1 MGAIFVSV
9 SIINRIECSE
19 KSLSNQQLFN
29 FQFITIFAIAR
40 YLYIKNKKN
49 IFNDKTRLLELG
61 LKTLSL
67 LVHKKYSFHED
78 LMNS

>member
-19 KSLSNQQLFN
+19 KSLSDQQLFN

-67 LVHKKYSFHED
+67 LVQKKYLFHED

>member
-49 IFNDKTRLLELG
+49 IFSDKTRLHEIG
-61 LKTLSL
+61 LNILSL
-67 LVHKKYSFHED
+67 LVQKKYSFHED

>member
-19 KSLSNQQLFN
+19 KSLSDQQLFN

-67 LVHKKYSFHED
+67 LVQKKYSFHED